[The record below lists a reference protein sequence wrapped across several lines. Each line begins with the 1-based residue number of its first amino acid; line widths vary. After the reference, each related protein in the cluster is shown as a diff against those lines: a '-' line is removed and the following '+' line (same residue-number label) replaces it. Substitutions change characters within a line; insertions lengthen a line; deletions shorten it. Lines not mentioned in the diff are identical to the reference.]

1 MNINDSLND
10 IGKKSLIA
18 SNQVKNFTSEE
29 KNNLLMKIAEKINLD
44 KELILS
50 ANKKDVSIASESIDK
65 AMLDRLALNPDRVES
80 IIKSIND
87 IVLLEDPIN
96 KIINKNKRPNGM
108 LVERVSVPLGVIGII
123 YESRPN
129 VTIDASVLCLKA
141 GNSVILRGGK
151 ESYYSNL
158 QLVTSAR
165 NALEESNYDKNI
177 IQFIETTDR
186 DAVDYMLSEM
196 SQYID
201 VIIPRGGK
209 GLVKKVQ
216 DKAKVPVIGHLDGIC
231 HVYVDEFADKDK
243 AEQIVNN
250 SKLRRTG
257 ICGAAETLLVHK
269 NCIDSHLPNIINI
282 LRSGGCEVRVD
293 EIITKK
299 YPDLIKASEDD
310 WNTEYLDS
318 IISIKIVENVNDAI
332 KHIAKYGSNHT
343 ESILTENSENA
354 ELFLNHVG
362 SAIVMHNTSTQF
374 ADGGEFGLGAE
385 IGIATGKLHA
395 RGPVGLEGLTTYK
408 YKVRGDGQI
417 RPL

>member
-1 MNINDSLND
+1 MNIIDSLND
-10 IGKKSLIA
+10 IGRKSLVA

-29 KNNLLMKIAEKINLD
+29 KNNLLIKIAEKINSD
-44 KELILS
+44 RELILD
-50 ANKKDVSIASESIDK
+50 ANQKDISIATDTIDK
-65 AMLDRLALNPDRVES
+65 AMLDRLALNSDRVDS
-80 IIKSIND
+80 IINSINE

-96 KIINKNKRPNGM
+96 KVINKNERPNGI

-165 NALEESNYDKNI
+165 NALEEANYDKNI

-186 DAVDYMLSEM
+186 NAVDYMLAEM

-216 DKAKVPVIGHLDGIC
+216 DKAKIPVIGHLDGIC

-243 AEQIVNN
+243 AEQVVNN

-269 NCIDSHLPNIINI
+269 DCIDSHLPSIINI
-282 LRSGGCEVRVD
+282 LKNGGCEIRGD
-293 EIITKK
+293 ETIIKNF
-299 YPDLIKASEDD
+299 PELIKANEDD
-310 WNTEYLDS
+310 WKTEYLDS
-318 IISIKIVENVNDAI
+318 IISIKIVADVNDAI
-332 KHIAKYGSNHT
+332 THITNYGSNHT
-343 ESILTENSENA
+343 ESIITENKENA
-354 ELFLNHVG
+354 ELFLSHVG

-408 YKVRGDGQI
+408 YKVRGNGQI
-417 RPL
+417 RP

>member
-1 MNINDSLND
+1 MNIIDNLND
-10 IGKKSLIA
+10 IGRKSLVA

-29 KNNLLMKIAEKINLD
+29 KNNLLIKIAEKINLD
-44 KELILS
+44 KELILN
-50 ANKKDVSIASESIDK
+50 ANQKDISIASETIDK
-65 AMLDRLALNPDRVES
+65 AMLDRLALNSDRVDS
-80 IIKSIND
+80 IINSIND

-96 KIINKNKRPNGM
+96 KVINKNERPNGM

-216 DKAKVPVIGHLDGIC
+216 DKAKIPVIGHLDGIC

-243 AEQIVNN
+243 AEQVVNN

-269 NCIDSHLPNIINI
+269 DCIDSHLPSIINI
-282 LRSGGCEVRVD
+282 LESGGCEIRGD
-293 EIITKK
+293 EMITKN
-299 YPDLIKASEDD
+299 YPDLIKANEDD
-310 WNTEYLDS
+310 WKTEYLDS
-318 IISIKIVENVNDAI
+318 IISIKIVADVNDAI
-332 KHIAKYGSNHT
+332 NHISKYGSNHT
-343 ESILTENSENA
+343 ESIITENKENA

-417 RPL
+417 RP